1 MTFSKI
7 IFLVKNLKNVF
18 FITKNLIALDK
29 IWEKFAKTFALTVSA
44 NVIPVFLIYPFI
56 KRGHG
61 FLYRKYKKN
70 RFLKQFLNRKVIK
83 FSRTRLDIF
92 PFLEICGNFYKIR
105 ESFQMGIIF
114 ISIILTMTEIFER
127 RVS

>member
-44 NVIPVFLIYPFI
+44 NVIPVFLIYPII
-56 KRGHG
+56 KRGMVS
-61 FLYRKYKKN
+61 FIENTKKLIFETILEQKNYKVFQN
-70 RFLKQFLNRKVIK
+70 PVGYFS
-83 FSRTRLDIF
+83 FSRNMRTFLQN
-92 PFLEICGNFYKIR
+92 FLEFSDGYYFYFYHFDHDR
-105 ESFQMGIIF
+105 D
-114 ISIILTMTEIFER
+114 LR
-127 RVS
+127 A